1 MFISDSEADSRLRRS
16 ENVLTV
22 IDKESNHKNGVPHS
36 VEPPSFDIP
45 SIPGPPLSGELIG
58 EVEEVA
64 SPETEEVD
72 GRCQSAKDAGIPMA
86 LLRKLLDTKHP
97 SGRREGQ
104 DNMAPEMR
112 AACATTAQLV
122 NTRTASREF
131 DTSYHH
137 ADELK
142 HGYTHQEA
150 RYDPTI
156 SPDKFLEQEIN
167 RQKKEVRDL
176 AFEKLTKALGLISDD
191 KLMAVTDPM
200 KLSRISKDLSGV
212 VDKVLPKESTT
223 LGGVHFHV
231 WRPEMRDEDS
241 YEVVPVG
248 GLSQR

>member
-36 VEPPSFDIP
+36 VEPPSFEI
-45 SIPGPPLSGELIG
+45 PPLRGEL
-58 EVEEVA
+58 VSPVA
-64 SPETEEVD
+64 SPETEEIGEVEEVD

-248 GLSQR
+248 GPLSR